1 MKARLFLVLANLF
14 WAGNYIFGKYVV
26 ADMSP
31 VWLTFLRWCLALLF
45 LIPISYRTEKPDYK
59 AVLKTYWLSLA
70 VLGLLGI
77 IGYNLLLYAS
87 LRYTSAVNASL
98 VNALCPAMI
107 VLFSLVLLK
116 ERVTWLQIGGFF
128 LSLIGVVFVLT
139 KGNVAYVF
147 QTHYN
152 RGDLLMFAADFVWTL
167 YSVVGKRIDVPP
179 ITATTLSV
187 AFSVVMLLPFVV
199 AHPIRF
205 AGVSAL
211 AWSGII
217 YIWLFPSVCSFV
229 FWNIGVKKIGANQAG
244 IYLNLLTLFTV
255 IIGSL
260 TGEKLL
266 LSQIA
271 GGVLIILGVVATTGS
286 SKKAMRARESDK
298 VAQSN

>member
-1 MKARLFLVLANLF
+1 MMQARIFLVLANLF
-14 WAGNYIFGKYVV
+14 WAGNYVFGKFVV
-26 ADMSP
+26 KDMSP

-45 LIPISYRTEKPDYK
+45 LFPISHKMENPDYK
-59 AVLKTYWLSLA
+59 AVLKAHGLTLS

-87 LRYTSAVNASL
+87 LQYTSAINASL

-107 VLFSLVLLK
+107 VLFSLALLK
-116 ERVTWLQIGGFF
+116 EKVSGRQAGGFL
-128 LSLIGVVFVLT
+128 LSLLGVVCVLT
-139 KGNVAYVF
+139 KGNIAYII

-152 RGDLLMFAADFVWTL
+152 RGDLLMLVADLVWTL
-167 YSVVGKRIDVPP
+167 YSIIGKRLAVPP

-187 AFSVVMLLPFVV
+187 ACSVVMLLPFVV
-199 AHPIRF
+199 IHPIHLSH
-205 AGVSAL
+205 VSPL
-211 AWSGII
+211 AWSGLL

-229 FWNIGVKKIGANQAG
+229 FWNIGVKKVGANQAG

-266 LSQIA
+266 LSQIS
-271 GGVLIILGVVATTGS
+271 GGLLIILGVILTTGNPR
-286 SKKAMRARESDK
+286 KTITPQESG
-298 VAQSN
+298 QI